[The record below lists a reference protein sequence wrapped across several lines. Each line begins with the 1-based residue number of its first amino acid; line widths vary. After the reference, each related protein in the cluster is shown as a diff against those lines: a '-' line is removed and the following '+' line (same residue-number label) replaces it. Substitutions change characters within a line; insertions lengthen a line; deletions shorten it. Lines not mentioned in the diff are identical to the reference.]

1 MELSEEDSLRLHV
14 LAQISLAIRIDEAQ
28 MAVIGLG
35 EAGEHRVKLN
45 PSHQVDRYL
54 RSVREMLST
63 MALGTPG
70 GYPVFIRRWTRSGA
84 LEAERLGKLLC
95 LGEPEAVVAVAAS
108 PELTDA
114 LALKAWWCLPTAETA
129 RLMLRH
135 VEVVHGKTGP
145 LLVRFLLEQLPF
157 ETTSRDI
164 IDTLRL
170 ILRSNLLDEH
180 TLQHLRARAEK
191 KVAYLVGFLSAGP
204 AYVDPDRTRTPKRS
218 LNSDDSSFN
227 RGSNDP
233 LASTAP
239 MQSYLKACTHA
250 LEKATDMD
258 IVVDTVTAIGA
269 PFQDLRPAIPP
280 PRSASA
286 LMQAVSDHLALLM
299 KTESKTPET
308 AGFLDLSRPQQEAIL
323 ILSLTGEPLVAP
335 VFARTD
341 ATGSLMRKKL
351 AEVLTPVIQ
360 ALATLTSDEVD
371 SSSTSTQTS
380 TSTST

>member
-14 LAQISLAIRIDEAQ
+14 LAQTSLAIRIDEAQ

-204 AYVDPDRTRTPKRS
+204 AYVDPDRTRTHKRS
-218 LNSDDSSFN
+218 LNGDGPSFN
-227 RGSNDP
+227 RAPNDP
-233 LASTAP
+233 LPSTAS
-239 MQSYLKACTHA
+239 MQRYLKACAHA

-269 PFQDLRPAIPP
+269 PFQDLRPAIPL
-280 PRSASA
+280 PRSAPA
-286 LMQAVSDHLALLM
+286 LQQAVSDHLALLM

-308 AGFLDLSRPQQEAIL
+308 AGFLDLSRTQQEAIL

-360 ALATLTSDEVD
+360 ALATLTSDEVA
-371 SSSTSTQTS
+371 SSSTS